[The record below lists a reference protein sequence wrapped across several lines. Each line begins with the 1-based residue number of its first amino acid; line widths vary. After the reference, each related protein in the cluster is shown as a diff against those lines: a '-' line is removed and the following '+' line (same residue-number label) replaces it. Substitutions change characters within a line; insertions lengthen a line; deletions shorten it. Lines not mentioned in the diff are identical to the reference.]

1 MLPYMSAKAG
11 VAHFTR
17 CLAVELGQHG
27 IRANCVAP
35 ANIATEINAAFD
47 KAAVT
52 RLQPFPHHGLPD
64 DVVEAVVYLSSEKSP
79 HVTGVVLAVDG
90 GIAVRTPPR
99 TYRCK
104 TRGCNTQSHPRT
116 HNNNQ
121 AGRQAGHTP
130 KTERQA

>member
-52 RLQPFPHHGLPD
+52 RLQPLPHQGLPD
-64 DVVEAVVYLSSEKSP
+64 DVVEAVVYLASDKSA

-90 GIAVRTPPR
+90 GMAVGTPPR
-99 TYRCK
+99 TYRFK
-104 TRGCNTQSHPRT
+104 TRGGNEHVHNRDRPDHPSGST
-116 HNNNQ
+116 
-121 AGRQAGHTP
+121 GRHHH
-130 KTERQA
+130 R